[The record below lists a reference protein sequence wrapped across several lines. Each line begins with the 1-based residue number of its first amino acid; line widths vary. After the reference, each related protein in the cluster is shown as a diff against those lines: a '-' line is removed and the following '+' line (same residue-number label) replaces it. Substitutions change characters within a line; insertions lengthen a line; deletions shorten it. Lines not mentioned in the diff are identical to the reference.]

1 MVRVGK
7 IAESSCLAEKDGW
20 KRVLWDWGFGFGLG
34 LYKSARDC
42 SEYDFLDLQQHYQI
56 LLF

>member
-42 SEYDFLDLQQHYQI
+42 SEYDFLD
-56 LLF
+56 